1 MSKIMLINVTHAEEN
16 RVGIV
21 EDGHLESF
29 EIESF
34 SREHLKGNIYKGVI
48 RRIHPAIEA
57 AFVDI
62 GADRDAFL
70 PLDEICF
77 RNLPPGRNGAGADK
91 SRRRIKDILKSGDEI
106 LVQIIKEQFTNKPPT
121 LSTFYSLPGRYL
133 VLLPGSEDAGISRK
147 IEGEDRVR
155 LREMIARLDPP
166 PGCGIIVRTAAGFDE
181 DQGEL
186 ERDLNYLQR
195 LWESIKKNAEG
206 KRAPALI
213 YREHD
218 LVLRN
223 IRDYFTPDINEI
235 FIDNED
241 VYERAKDFL
250 HNVMPGKD
258 HLLHLYQ
265 GEQPIFSR
273 FALEA
278 QIESIYKR
286 RVQLKSGGS
295 IVIDG
300 TEALTAIDVN
310 SGGSMRGASQEETAY
325 KTNLEAAT
333 EIARQ
338 LRLRDLGGI
347 IVIDFIDMRVQSHI
361 NDVERALRDAMH
373 ADKARHD
380 VGRISRLGLLEI
392 SRQRLRPAAAASSYT
407 ACPMCEGHGAV
418 RTTESAA
425 LVVLRKIHHRIAEGD
440 VAQMKVSLPCEIA
453 MYLLNQKRDDLAVL
467 EARYAARIQVVVS
480 DKLMPHES
488 EIETRTRKVGERAV
502 PIVRPGE
509 VAAAD
514 VAVPTG
520 GARERAASSVAGTLA
535 LAEAAAGARSARRS
549 AASRVGE
556 DEAEAGAESAEGRAR
571 RRRRRGGRG
580 RREGAAETR
589 AERAPAGG
597 PISVP
602 DAGPPSG
609 LDAEEAPD
617 AVPAEP
623 TTAAR
628 TPEAVPAQS
637 FEEMAERASADAV
650 EGTTDAESDPAAG
663 VALAASSRAGT
674 GSDLPIRESD
684 SREAG
689 TLAVAS
695 PLAPAGLTNRRAPWF
710 SDEAPRVADQPQ
722 ADSSVQDGD
731 LPANP
736 HLAPPTPL
744 AMPSESA
751 GAPEDAAASEANPLA
766 ELARDETA
774 QSGALA
780 SQLPVRRRRRR
791 GGKRGGRGRKAGAG
805 RSMVG
810 SFETPAQLGSVAGR
824 RENVA
829 GSARA
834 EGAAMAATDESI
846 AAPAGVGDPREP
858 EPEGQSGRR
867 RGDGS
872 RRRRTR
878 LRHTG
883 ATAGSAEPPAE
894 S

>member
-21 EDGHLESF
+21 EDGQLESF

-34 SREHLKGNIYKGVI
+34 SREHLKGNIYKGII

-62 GADRDAFL
+62 GAERDAFL

-77 RNLPPGRNGAGADK
+77 RNLPAGRNGASSDK
-91 SRRRIKDILKSGDEI
+91 GRRRIKDVLKSGDEV

-147 IEGEDRVR
+147 IEGEERLRVR
-155 LREMIARLDPP
+155 EILAELHAP

-181 DQGEL
+181 DHGEL

-195 LWESIKKNAEG
+195 LWESIQKHAES

-241 VYERAKDFL
+241 VYERARDFL
-250 HNVMPGKD
+250 HNVMPGKE

-273 FALEA
+273 FGLEA

-310 SGGSMRGASQEETAY
+310 SGGSMRGASQEDTAY
-325 KTNLEAAT
+325 KTNLEAAA

-347 IVIDFIDMRVQSHI
+347 IVIDFIDMRLPSHVSDI
-361 NDVERALRDAMH
+361 ERTLREAMR

-380 VGRISRLGLLEI
+380 LGRISRLGLLEV

-407 ACPMCEGHGAV
+407 ACPMCEGHGAI

-425 LVVLRKIHHRIAEGD
+425 LVALRKIHHRIAEGD
-440 VAQMKVSLPCEIA
+440 VAQMKVSLPRDVA
-453 MYLLNQKRDDLAVL
+453 LYLLNQKRDDLAVL
-467 EARYAARIQVVVS
+467 EARYGARIQVLLS
-480 DKLMPHES
+480 DKLMPHQS
-488 EIETRTRKVGERAV
+488 EIETRTREVGERLA

-509 VAAAD
+509 VAALDEALPANVD
-514 VAVPTG
+514 
-520 GARERAASSVAGTLA
+520 AGTRA
-535 LAEAAAGARSARRS
+535 PAIRS
-549 AASRVGE
+549 AARQAAGTPRRTAAPSGAGE
-556 DEAEAGAESAEGRAR
+556 TGERGR
-571 RRRRRGGRG
+571 RRRRRGGRN
-580 RREGAAETR
+580 RHET
-589 AERAPAGG
+589 P
-597 PISVP
+597 
-602 DAGPPSG
+602 
-609 LDAEEAPD
+609 
-617 AVPAEP
+617 
-623 TTAAR
+623 
-628 TPEAVPAQS
+628 
-637 FEEMAERASADAV
+637 
-650 EGTTDAESDPAAG
+650 
-663 VALAASSRAGT
+663 
-674 GSDLPIRESD
+674 
-684 SREAG
+684 
-689 TLAVAS
+689 
-695 PLAPAGLTNRRAPWF
+695 
-710 SDEAPRVADQPQ
+710 
-722 ADSSVQDGD
+722 GD
-731 LPANP
+731 LPAQP
-736 HLAPPTPL
+736 MGADPPTGRVV
-744 AMPSESA
+744 ESA
-751 GAPEDAAASEANPLA
+751 APESSVAIVDAIGAAPAASEPAWESPPSHEPAAVSPIPHEPFAWGGQWSDPRAAVADRESTHPPQANDPTEITPASSPFGEASAVPDVRQSLA
-766 ELARDETA
+766 ATNPPFSATAEVREIARLEDVQQSSVIAARASAVAREPFDEAPATP
-774 QSGALA
+774 A
-780 SQLPVRRRRRR
+780 SAAATEPGDVVAPTPSSLDDARRAPAAEAGSHPAADTFTPRRRRRR
-791 GGKRGGRGRKAGAG
+791 GGRRGGRGR
-805 RSMVG
+805 RSAVH
-810 SFETPAQLGSVAGR
+810 ADAL
-824 RENVA
+824 
-829 GSARA
+829 RA
-834 EGAAMAATDESI
+834 SEPAAMAAAPDQPEENGFATGAEPG
-846 AAPAGVGDPREP
+846 AADPDLA
-858 EPEGQSGRR
+858 SGERSGPPGHRR
-867 RGDGS
+867 RGGA

-878 LRHTG
+878 GRHG
-883 ATAGSAEPPAE
+883 PAPVIGPAEPPAE